1 MINLIVYK
9 QTKGFCG
16 PFSVKS
22 VLNYYEVEKGVDE
35 IAKLIHA
42 THDYGCDPIDI
53 VEGVKRMGFE
63 AFYKKNSSIEEI
75 KKYVEAEIPVIV
87 EWFSP
92 ENNGHYTPV
101 VGFENDEIL
110 LADSLLG
117 EIRRL
122 NIKEFMFRWF
132 ELDKY
137 PPEKPE
143 NFSLREIIVIY
154 PNQLS
159 EKIVQLN

>member
-1 MINLIVYK
+1 MINLAVSK

-16 PFSVKS
+16 PFAVKAI
-22 VLNYYEVEKGVDE
+22 LDYYGVEKTIDE
-35 IAKLIHA
+35 IAELIHA
-42 THDYGCDPIDI
+42 THDYGCDPADI
-53 VEGVKRMGFE
+53 VEGVKKIGLE
-63 AFYKKNSSIEEI
+63 AFYKKNSSIEEV
-75 KKYVEAEIPVIV
+75 KKYVDVGIPVIV

-92 ENNGHYTPV
+92 EDNGHYTPV

-117 EIRRL
+117 GIRRL
-122 NIKEFMFRWF
+122 SNEQFTFRWF

-137 PPEKPE
+137 PPEKAE

-154 PNQLS
+154 PNELS
-159 EKIVQLN
+159 DKIGQLN

>member
-1 MINLIVYK
+1 MINLVVFK

-22 VLNYYEVEKGVDE
+22 VLDYYGVEKGVDE
-35 IAKLIHA
+35 IAEIIHA
-42 THDYGCDPIDI
+42 TPDYGCDPKDI
-53 VEGVKRMGFE
+53 VEGVKKIGLN
-63 AFYKKNSSIEEI
+63 AFYKKNSSIDEV
-75 KKYVEAEIPVIV
+75 KKYVECGIPVIV

-92 ENNGHYTPV
+92 EDNGHYTPV
-101 VGFENDEIL
+101 VGFEGDEIL

-117 EIRRL
+117 DIRKL
-122 NIKEFMFRWF
+122 NIEKFVFRWF

-159 EKIVQLN
+159 DKIVQLN